1 MQSVVIKGDRT
12 WALEQQAHDLQPALS
27 YRMLEHLTHRARVI
41 VRGWQVDEN
50 APREAWLIPLDS
62 EQQRALPREAI
73 MPISR
78 MYNRMYNRM
87 YMPMAVHHAD
97 QSHIVAISGNPAC
110 LCDE

>member
-73 MPISR
+73 VPISR
-78 MYNRMYNRM
+78 TSLPSAAIPRASVM
-87 YMPMAVHHAD
+87 
-97 QSHIVAISGNPAC
+97 SEAISGNPAC

>member
-1 MQSVVIKGDRT
+1 MVIKGDRT

-62 EQQRALPREAI
+62 EQQRALPREGI
-73 MPISR
+73 VPISR
-78 MYNRMYNRM
+78 TSLPSAGIPRASVMSEAIIATNRG
-87 YMPMAVHHAD
+87 
-97 QSHIVAISGNPAC
+97 QSHTCI
-110 LCDE
+110 